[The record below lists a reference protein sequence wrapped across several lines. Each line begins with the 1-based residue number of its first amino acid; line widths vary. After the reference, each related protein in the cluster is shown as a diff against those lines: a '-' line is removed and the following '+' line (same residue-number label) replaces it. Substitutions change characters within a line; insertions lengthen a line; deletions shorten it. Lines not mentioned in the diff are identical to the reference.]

1 LKIIII
7 IPTLNENNNI
17 LILIRKIQKL
27 KRTMSILIIDDNSKD
42 GTKEKILQL
51 NKTYKYIK
59 FIFRKKRM
67 GIGSAHKEGIRWAYK
82 KKFDVCITMDADG
95 THNPI
100 QINKMINLLKNKKYN
115 IISTSRFLL
124 PSSLEDWS
132 LTRKLIT
139 TIRFFLVKIIL
150 NTKLD
155 SSGGYRCYDLKE
167 INKIHFKIAKNNSY
181 FFLIESLFYFERL
194 KYKIHEI
201 STVLKF
207 RFNGESKMRFRDIFI
222 SLYELFKLRLFNKL

>member
-1 LKIIII
+1 MKIIII

-82 KKFDVCITMDADG
+82 KKI
-95 THNPI
+95 
-100 QINKMINLLKNKKYN
+100 
-115 IISTSRFLL
+115 
-124 PSSLEDWS
+124 
-132 LTRKLIT
+132 
-139 TIRFFLVKIIL
+139 
-150 NTKLD
+150 
-155 SSGGYRCYDLKE
+155 
-167 INKIHFKIAKNNSY
+167 
-181 FFLIESLFYFERL
+181 
-194 KYKIHEI
+194 
-201 STVLKF
+201 
-207 RFNGESKMRFRDIFI
+207 
-222 SLYELFKLRLFNKL
+222 